1 MKFTTAVIA
10 ALAMAA
16 ASCAISGNPPGRPA
30 PGSEVTRPDKVM
42 DFESLYGSNCAGC
55 HGSEGRGGAA
65 VSLADPVYLAIADD
79 VVIRKAVSNGVRE
92 TAMPAF
98 ARQSGGML
106 TNEQIE
112 GLVAGVRSRW
122 AKPDILRGARPP
134 PYSDPEPG
142 DPQRGSEVYG
152 VYCSSCHG
160 AEGGGGDQASSIVD
174 DSYLALVS
182 DQGLRTTVIVGRRE
196 LGAPDWRNN
205 APGKVMTDEDITD
218 VVSWLISQR
227 KQVPGQ
233 PYPTPPITMG
243 AAP

>member
-1 MKFTTAVIA
+1 MKLDATLITAIA
-10 ALAMAA
+10 VTA
-16 ASCAISGNPPGRPA
+16 ASCSFRGSLPGRPSQGA
-30 PGSEVTRPDKVM
+30 EIARPDKII
-42 DFESLYGSNCAGC
+42 DFSSLYASNCAGC
-55 HGSEGRGGAA
+55 HGAEGHGGAA
-65 VSLADPVYLAIADD
+65 IGLADPVYLTIANDAT
-79 VVIRKAVSNGVRE
+79 IRKVVSDGVPG

-112 GLVAGVRSRW
+112 ALVAGIRGRW
-122 AKPDILRGARPP
+122 AKPDVLRGTRPP

-142 DPQRGSEVYG
+142 DPQRGAEVYG
-152 VYCSSCHG
+152 VYCASCHG
-160 AEGGGGDQASSIVD
+160 GEGRGGDQAGSIVD

-196 LGAPDWRNN
+196 LGGPDWRHN
-205 APGKVMTDEDITD
+205 APGKVMSDEDITD

-233 PYPTPPITMG
+233 PYPTPPITIG

>member
-1 MKFTTAVIA
+1 MKLDAIVILAIAVT
-10 ALAMAA
+10 A
-16 ASCAISGNPPGRPA
+16 ASCSFRGSLPGRPS
-30 PGSEVTRPDKVM
+30 PGSEVARPDKII
-42 DFESLYGSNCAGC
+42 DFSSLYASNCAGC
-55 HGSEGRGGAA
+55 HGAEGKGGAA
-65 VSLADPVYLAIADD
+65 IGLADPVYLAIANDAT
-79 VVIRKAVSNGVRE
+79 IRKVVSDGVPG

-106 TNEQIE
+106 ANEQIE
-112 GLVAGVRSRW
+112 AIVAGVRARW
-122 AKPDILRGARPP
+122 AKPDILRGTRPP

-142 DPQRGSEVYG
+142 DPLRGGEVYG
-152 VYCSSCHG
+152 VYCASCHG
-160 AEGGGGDQASSIVD
+160 AEGRGGDQAGSIVD
-174 DSYLALVS
+174 GSYLALVS

-196 LGAPDWRNN
+196 LGAPDWRHN
-205 APGKVMTDEDITD
+205 APGKVMSDEDITD